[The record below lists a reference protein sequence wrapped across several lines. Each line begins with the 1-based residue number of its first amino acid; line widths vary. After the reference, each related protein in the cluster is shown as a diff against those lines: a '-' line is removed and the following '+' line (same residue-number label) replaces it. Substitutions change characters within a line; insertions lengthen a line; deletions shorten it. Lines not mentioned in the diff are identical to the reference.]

1 MNADLAEFR
10 ARRAQR
16 DTMVGNVRWTYVSA
30 GSGPTVLLLHG
41 MAGSADIWFQQI
53 EALSTSR
60 QVVAVTY
67 PEVTSLAE
75 LRAGIIGV
83 LTTEDVDRYAVV
95 GSSLGGYLAQYLV
108 ATEGDRVTAAVFA
121 NTFPPNPVIAKR
133 SKNLAALAR
142 VLPASVVGAFLRRNL
157 SRQQV
162 PAGDDSALLRQLLG
176 EQYERPD
183 FKRLFLS
190 RYQCVID
197 PFELP
202 RPEIPVL
209 LVSSDNDP
217 LVGADLRD
225 TLWAAYPGAD
235 VHEFQGGGHFPYV
248 NRAAEYTAVL
258 DEFLPRTPP
267 RR

>member
-1 MNADLAEFR
+1 MNAGLAEFR
-10 ARRAQR
+10 ARHAQR
-16 DTMVGNVRWTYVSA
+16 ETMVGNLRWTYLSA

-53 EALSTSR
+53 VALSTSR
-60 QVVAVTY
+60 RVIAVTY

-75 LRAGIIGV
+75 LRAGIDGV
-83 LTTEDVDRYAVV
+83 ITTEDVDRYAVV

-121 NTFPPNPVIAKR
+121 NTFPPNPMIAKR

-142 VLPASVVGAFLRRNL
+142 MLPASLVGGFLRRNL
-157 SRQQV
+157 DRQQV
-162 PAGDDSALLRQLLG
+162 PAGDDSALLRQLLA

-197 PFELP
+197 PFEPP

-209 LVSSDNDP
+209 LISTDNDP
-217 LVGADLRD
+217 LVGAELRD
-225 TLWAAYPGAD
+225 ALWSAYPRAE
-235 VHEFQGGGHFPYV
+235 VHEFEGGGHFPYV

-258 DEFLPRTPP
+258 NTFLP
-267 RR
+267 